1 MFRSKSIDPWV
12 FYSGAGLVIL
22 FVAWG
27 VLGTDSL
34 ASVTESV
41 LDWLLSSM
49 GWVFVLTA
57 AGFVAFAAT
66 SGSAATARCASARTP
81 TAPTSGPRRG
91 SR

>member
-12 FYSGAGLVIL
+12 FYTGAGLVIA

-34 ASVTESV
+34 ASVTDSV
-41 LDWLLSSM
+41 LDWVLRSM
-49 GWVFVLTA
+49 GWVFVLSA
-57 AGFVAFAAT
+57 SA
-66 SGSAATARCASARTP
+66 SAATARCAWARTP